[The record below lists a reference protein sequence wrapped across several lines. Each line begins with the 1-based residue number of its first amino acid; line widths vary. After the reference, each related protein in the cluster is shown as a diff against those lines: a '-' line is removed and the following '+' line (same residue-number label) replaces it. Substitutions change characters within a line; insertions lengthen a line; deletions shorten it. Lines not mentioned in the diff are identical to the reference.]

1 PIVVRTDLIIPDFTI
16 RTPQLQGRDCVIQTG
31 HERFVAYCPTYTHR
45 REETP
50 PVMLGKPLRTIQS
63 ISELYIVTGIVPISQ
78 PACRRDIPPWQ
89 GSLKLIGHPLIV
101 VNRSRRIPDRTD
113 QGPTE
118 IVLTVQKL
126 TVCQPYFPVLGG
138 IDR

>member
-1 PIVVRTDLIIPDFTI
+1 
-16 RTPQLQGRDCVIQTG
+16 
-31 HERFVAYCPTYTHR
+31 
-45 REETP
+45 
-50 PVMLGKPLRTIQS
+50 QS

-138 IDR
+138 NDRPASTEKVQVLGSGVRVQRYQSIRAINGIRQTVIKWKRRTGMSIIGFSLRVI